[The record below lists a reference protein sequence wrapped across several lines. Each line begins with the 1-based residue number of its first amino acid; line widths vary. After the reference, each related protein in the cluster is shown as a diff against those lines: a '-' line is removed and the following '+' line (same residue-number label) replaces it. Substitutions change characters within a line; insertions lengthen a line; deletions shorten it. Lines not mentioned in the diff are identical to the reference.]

1 MGARRRRDRRLVKFR
16 ETPLGRDSFE
26 LARAHFPPIR
36 GEVRHPEGH
45 DRGTVVLVH
54 GFKGFA
60 RWGFFPYLADMLARG
75 GIRAI
80 SFDLS
85 GSGVG
90 ADHESF
96 TELKAFR
103 DNTVSHELE
112 DVALVRDHARK
123 AGWLADRYGI
133 FGHSRGGGIAILHAA
148 RNSGVAAIATWSAIA
163 TIARW
168 PPDDMKRWHADGEFP
183 VTNARTGQVL
193 MLGPAFRDEIERRAD
208 ADLSITSA
216 ASRLTI
222 PWLLAHGSADETV
235 PFEEAE
241 RLRGVAERAQLRFE
255 RIGGASHTMD
265 ARHPLPVPLPPRL
278 DRVVTMTV
286 DFFRSSL
293 A

>member
-1 MGARRRRDRRLVKFR
+1 MKFL

-26 LARAHFPPIR
+26 IARAHFPPIR
-36 GEVRHPEGH
+36 GEVRHPEGRH
-45 DRGTVVLVH
+45 RGAVVLVN
-54 GFKGFA
+54 GLKGFA
-60 RWGFFPYLADMLARG
+60 RWGFFPYLADLLARG

-90 ADHESF
+90 ADRESF
-96 TELKAFR
+96 TELNAFR
-103 DNTVSHELE
+103 DNTISHELE

-123 AGWLADRYGI
+123 AGWLEDRYGI

-148 RNSGVAAIATWSAIA
+148 RDPGVAAIATWSAIA

-168 PPDDMKRWHADGEFP
+168 SPDDLKRWHADGEFP
-183 VTNARTGQVL
+183 VTNARTGQEL
-193 MLGPAFRDEIERRAD
+193 MLGSAFRDEIERQAN
-208 ADLSITSA
+208 AGLSITSA
-216 ASRLTI
+216 AARLTI
-222 PWLLAHGSADETV
+222 PWLLAHGTADETV

-241 RLRGVAERAQLRFE
+241 RLREAADRAQVRFA

-265 ARHPLPVPLPPRL
+265 AKHPLPVPLPARL
-278 DRVVTMTV
+278 DRAVTMTL

>member
-1 MGARRRRDRRLVKFR
+1 VKFR

-26 LARAHFPPIR
+26 IARAHFPPIR
-36 GEVRHPEGH
+36 GEVRHPEGRH
-45 DRGTVVLVH
+45 RGTVVLVH

-60 RWGFFPYLADMLARG
+60 RWGFFPYLADILARG

-80 SFDLS
+80 SFDFS

-90 ADHESF
+90 ADRESF
-96 TELKAFR
+96 TELSAFR
-103 DNTVSHELE
+103 ENTILRELE
-112 DVALVRDHARK
+112 DVALVRDHAREV
-123 AGWLADRYGI
+123 GWLGDRYGI
-133 FGHSRGGGIAILHAA
+133 FGHSRGGGIAVLHAA
-148 RNSGVAAIATWSAIA
+148 RDAGVAAIATWSAIS

-168 PPDDMKRWHADGEFP
+168 SPDDLARWHAGGEFP
-183 VTNARTGQVL
+183 VTNSRPGQVL
-193 MLGPAFRDEIERRAD
+193 MLGPAFRDEVERQAD
-208 ADLSITSA
+208 ADLSITA
-216 ASRLTI
+216 AAARLTI

-241 RLRGVAERAQLRFE
+241 RLREAAAGAQLRFA

-265 ARHPLPVPLPPRL
+265 AGHPLPVPLAPRL